1 MNKISRILA
10 KKILLD
16 SSNYLWDEEETR
28 ILDGILSRIPD
39 AGETADIIDRSL
51 AMQTIKNNEE
61 LSTNASYVAHR
72 MMNRIPPAII
82 GMANGNV
89 HEKPAPLT
97 PDQLRT
103 LDGDPVWIYNATAGT
118 CFWMLAYSDQCANR
132 LGHLDYKT
140 CGQTWAAYGLPR
152 MY

>member
-28 ILDGILSRIPD
+28 ILDRILSGVPD
-39 AGETADIIDRSL
+39 AGETSDIIDRSL
-51 AMQTIKNNEE
+51 AMQAIKNNEE

-82 GMANGNV
+82 GIANGNA

-103 LDGDPVWIYNATAGT
+103 LEGDPVWIYNATAGT

-152 MY
+152 MH